1 MNKTGHRAA
10 AAVALA
16 AMAVGAAACGG
27 GHGPK
32 VPEALAQKPPM
43 LPAHNVGIPGSEQ
56 RELAPLPRK
65 LRQEIVFSGVRYSTK
80 AIKMLAVAR
89 PNSAL
94 TIPRSEIIGGAG
106 ERGWGCVSEQQ
117 YPVLP
122 ASAVASAASGTPLAK
137 LLALVPGLKSRS
149 EGVLLLKA
157 KSDLIATA
165 VVHLAGA
172 NQAIVGATFSPS
184 TGGSWHLDWLTAGQ
198 VTQCG

>member
-1 MNKTGHRAA
+1 
-10 AAVALA
+10 
-16 AMAVGAAACGG
+16 
-27 GHGPK
+27 
-32 VPEALAQKPPM
+32 M
-43 LPAHNVGIPGSEQ
+43 LHTRTTGIPGSEQ

-65 LRQEIVFSGVRYSTK
+65 LRQEIVFAGVRYSTK